1 MFQRYERESNLT
13 LLACLMA
20 LPLNNLRQLIT
31 LFVFEILEM
40 YSRPQISC
48 VEVVLADP
56 ETCDA
61 SQEKNRVLK
70 YGGAISAL
78 VLTGLGIPAFAV
90 WFQLKKAS
98 G

>member
-1 MFQRYERESNLT
+1 MFQRYEHESNLT
-13 LLACLMA
+13 LLDCLMA
-20 LPLNNLRQLIT
+20 LLLNNLPDLIT
-31 LFVFEILEM
+31 LLFCEILEM
-40 YSRPQISC
+40 YSRPQIFC

-56 ETCDA
+56 ETCDV

-78 VLTGLGIPAFAV
+78 VITGLGIPVFAV
-90 WFQLKKAS
+90 WFQLKKAA